1 MNTTDRPV
9 DGFDLDRET
18 TLTSL
23 GDGRYAVDVSDCW
36 NIGDNPNG
44 GYLTAIAL
52 QALRRLGDHAGGLSA
67 RDRHRLSLLLLRR
80 RQPAVP
86 GVRPRTP

>member
-23 GDGRYAVDVSDCW
+23 GDGRYAIDVSDCW
-36 NIGDNPNG
+36 NIDDN
-44 GYLTAIAL
+44 
-52 QALRRLGDHAGGLSA
+52 H
-67 RDRHRLSLLLLRR
+67 
-80 RQPAVP
+80 
-86 GVRPRTP
+86 GV